1 MATSSIFQDIRIKS
15 KKDVTRFVQ
24 AVEASKKASKPI
36 RNTNSRNLTD
46 KKELREFLKR

>member
-1 MATSSIFQDIRIKS
+1 MALSSIFQDIKIKN
-15 KKDVTRFVQ
+15 KKDVIRFVK

-46 KKELREFLKR
+46 KKELKNFLKR